1 MPPFEVIPALDLRA
15 GRLVRLYQGD
25 YRRERV
31 YSDDPVAVA
40 RAWAAAGAPRLHV
53 VDLDGAREGE
63 PQHLH
68 VLAAI
73 AAAVPVPIQF
83 GGGIRTWA
91 AAEAA
96 LRAGADRLIVGTAA
110 VDDPALVQALAAALG
125 PRLVLGIDAREG
137 LVATHGWRSAAPL
150 PAPELAARARAWGVQ
165 RLIYTDIARDGT
177 LTAPNY
183 AGLQAVIAAA
193 GLPVI
198 ASGGIARVE
207 QLYRLRTLGAE
218 GAIVGTALYEG
229 TLHLADALAAMRE
242 EA

>member
-1 MPPFEVIPALDLRA
+1 MPAFEVIPALDLRA

-25 YRRERV
+25 YQRERV

-53 VDLDGAREGE
+53 VDLDGAREGV
-63 PQHLH
+63 PQHLR
-68 VLAAI
+68 LLEAI
-73 AAAVPVPIQF
+73 AAAVPVPVQF
-83 GGGIRTWA
+83 GGGIRTRA

-125 PRLVLGIDAREG
+125 PRLVLGIDARDG

-150 PAPELAARARAWGVQ
+150 PAPELAARARDWGVQ

-177 LTAPNY
+177 LTEPNY

-207 QLYRLRTLGAE
+207 QLCRLRTLGAE

-229 TLHLADALAAMRE
+229 TLHLADALAAMRG